1 MASLRDGF
9 ATRKT
14 FDLSYR
20 KKQLR
25 QLKLFYEEHEED
37 ISKALMA
44 DLGKVNC
51 VCVCVHVHTYVRVF
65 VCVSMCMYVCTHI
78 CVCVFGTH

>member
-9 ATRKT
+9 TTRKT

-51 VCVCVHVHTYVRVF
+51 VCACA
-65 VCVSMCMYVCTHI
+65 CMYIHT
-78 CVCVFGTH
+78 CVCLYM

>member
-51 VCVCVHVHTYVRVF
+51 VCACA
-65 VCVSMCMYVCTHI
+65 CMYIHT
-78 CVCVFGTH
+78 CVCLYM

>member
-14 FDLSYR
+14 FDLGYC

-37 ISKALMA
+37 IGKALMA
-44 DLGKVNC
+44 DLGKVN
-51 VCVCVHVHTYVRVF
+51 
-65 VCVSMCMYVCTHI
+65 
-78 CVCVFGTH
+78 

>member
-1 MASLRDGF
+1 MTSLRDGF

-14 FDLSYR
+14 FDLGYR

-37 ISKALMA
+37 IGKALMA
-44 DLGKVNC
+44 DLGKVSKSAKRKYISTNLC
-51 VCVCVHVHTYVRVF
+51 
-65 VCVSMCMYVCTHI
+65 
-78 CVCVFGTH
+78 